1 MKIKLILDN
10 NGKTFDRYSVYFD
23 DGSFLSL
30 STNCNSPQGFSQWG
44 ELTNSD
50 QDKATEETEI
60 SFSDLPISVQNHI
73 KQCHKRQLNQRQK
86 KLVVPAADDD
96 IQF

>member
-10 NGKTFDRYSVYFD
+10 HNKTFDRYSVYFD

-60 SFSDLPISVQNHI
+60 SFSNLPISVQQHI
-73 KQCHKRQLNQRQK
+73 KKRMK
-86 KLVVPAADDD
+86 E
-96 IQF
+96 